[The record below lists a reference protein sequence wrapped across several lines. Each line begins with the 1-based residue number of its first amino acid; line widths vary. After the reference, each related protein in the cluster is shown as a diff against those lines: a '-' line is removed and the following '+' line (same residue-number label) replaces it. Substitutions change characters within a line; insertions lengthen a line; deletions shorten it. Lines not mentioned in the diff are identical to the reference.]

1 MANLAVTRQDEVF
14 ITRGNDSPAKAR
26 AIQRRAKDGELTRIA
41 EGVYLLEKD
50 PEGQKAVV
58 RRNWFRILGALAPGA
73 VVSYRSAYAGGITP
87 DGVVYLSHPTNF
99 NRKIAMPGV
108 QAILVKGPGALP
120 GDMPLGD
127 GKLYFSSRPRQLLEN
142 LSPERG
148 ARGKSAGAKKVEE
161 LLIRILHANGEAE
174 LNRIRDDA
182 RALVEPS
189 AFKEQFTKL
198 DKLIGALLAT
208 QDDGT
213 LKTREGKLVAKGTP
227 VDSDTM
233 ARFEVLASELR
244 TTVLARRPA
253 VAASEP
259 ARSAF
264 AFLEAYFSNY
274 VEGTEFEIE
283 EARNIALEGRIVE
296 LRPKDSHDILGV
308 FRLALQSPGRDTVP
322 PFGGDFPVELAR
334 RHAQMLEKRPE
345 SNPGQFK
352 LERNRAG
359 GTWFVDPGMVRG
371 TLIEGSA
378 LAQSIPDGIA
388 RAIYYS
394 FLVTEVH
401 PFDDGNGRI
410 ARLVMN
416 AELSRTGAA
425 RIIIPTLFHE
435 EYVDCQRQLSRQND
449 PDGFIRA
456 LALMQQWTV
465 AFDYADVN
473 ALIETVRRTNAL
485 ERSRVQFRLT
495 MPDGSSL
502 ANEKAAHLKLQK

>member
-1 MANLAVTRQDEVF
+1 MANLTIARQDEVF
-14 ITRGNDSPAKAR
+14 ITRGSASAAEAR
-26 AIQRRAKDGELTRIA
+26 AIQRLAKDGELARIA
-41 EGVYLLEKD
+41 EGVYLREKD
-50 PEGQKAVV
+50 AEGQKTVV
-58 RRNWFRILGALAPGA
+58 RRNWLRIIGALAPGA

-87 DGVVYLSHPTNF
+87 DGVLYLSHPTNF
-99 NRKIAMPGV
+99 NRKIALPGV
-108 QAILVKGPGALP
+108 QAVLIKGPSALP
-120 GDMPLGD
+120 GDMPLGE
-127 GKLYFSSRPRQLLEN
+127 GKLYFASRPRQLLEN

-148 ARGKSAGAKKVEE
+148 ARGKSAGAKAVEE
-161 LLIRILHANGEAE
+161 LLIKILHSNGEAE
-174 LNRIRDDA
+174 LNSIRDDA
-182 RALVEPS
+182 RAVAEPL
-189 AFKEQFTKL
+189 AFKEQFRKL

-208 QDDGT
+208 QVDGI

-227 VDSDTM
+227 IDSAAM
-233 ARFEVLASELR
+233 ARFEVLAARLR

-253 VAASEP
+253 VAVSEP
-259 ARSAF
+259 ARSCF

-283 EARNIALEGRIVE
+283 EARDIALEGRIVE

-308 FRLALQSPGRDTVP
+308 FRQALQSPGRDTVP
-322 PFGGDFPVELAR
+322 PFGGDFPLELAR
-334 RHAQMLEKRPE
+334 RHEQMLEKRPE

-394 FLVTEVH
+394 FLVTEAH

-416 AELSRTGAA
+416 AELSRVGET

-435 EYVDCQRQLSRQND
+435 EYVDCQRQLSRQNH
-449 PDGFIRA
+449 PDGFVRA
-456 LALMQQWTV
+456 LSLMQRWTDS
-465 AFDYADVN
+465 FNYADVK
-473 ALIETVRRTNAL
+473 ALIEAVKRTNAL
-485 ERSRVQFRLT
+485 ERSRVHFRLT
-495 MPDGSSL
+495 MPDGSPL
-502 ANEKAAHLKLQK
+502 ASEKAA